1 MFKKSRASPIGPTTF
16 FGSTRFD
23 QLYVFLQGLYKYKVE
38 SFYGMIDENDAGK
51 KIRTVTT
58 TTSN

>member
-1 MFKKSRASPIGPTTF
+1 ML
-16 FGSTRFD
+16 FGSSFVR
-23 QLYVFLQGLYKYKVE
+23 LLHVFLQGLYKYKVE